1 MRMMIQGIKKEFEES
16 PYLQHL
22 GIEILTFEEE
32 NVEIKLN
39 VGPHLLN
46 TNGTIHGGV
55 YASMMNLI
63 QRMHLRSV
71 TRTKC
76 SAISST
82 VHFTS
87 AIKTGAIYAKAT
99 IVTSTYKTAFVDGI
113 LTDENG
119 NLISRG
125 TGTYKII
132 RTE

>member
-1 MRMMIQGIKKEFEES
+1 MQMMIKGIKKEFEES

-22 GIEILTFEEE
+22 GIEILSFEEE

-39 VGPHLLN
+39 VEQHLLN
-46 TNGTIHGGV
+46 RNGTIHGGV
-55 YASMMNLI
+55 YASMMALI

-76 SAISST
+76 TAISST
-82 VHFTS
+82 VHFT
-87 AIKTGAIYAKAT
+87 APIKTGAIHARAS
-99 IVTSTYKTAFVDGI
+99 IVSRAYKTAFVDGI

-119 NLISRG
+119 TLISRG

-132 RTE
+132 RAE